1 VAALDGGQISA
12 TPAKLSHQRP
22 FAAIKM
28 ASFAIT
34 IGVIARVTETR
45 LAFNR
50 GGGGAILLISRNI
63 NPVNAPR
70 QARRTFCAGRTAL
83 FEFQDSAVTEAAAS
97 KGNFRSNEEIR
108 TSNARSRS
116 IEERE
121 FRKIALAFPSSPPPW
136 LLLHAD
142 HVTRARRNCVHPV
155 NPALSRNPRGVT
167 CGERTICLR
176 TCPAR

>member
-121 FRKIALAFPSSPPPW
+121 FRKIALAFPSSPPP
-136 LLLHAD
+136 
-142 HVTRARRNCVHPV
+142 
-155 NPALSRNPRGVT
+155 
-167 CGERTICLR
+167 
-176 TCPAR
+176 